1 MVRPALF
8 VRGSVIGLSLDDGG
22 QGRLSEKVLASW
34 HAVCSV
40 SRQSAAV
47 GFVSRPRCRPP
58 YCFRLES
65 RALLVGIQL
74 FTVDN
79 LIQFIKYGLAGGL
92 ATVTHIAVFHL
103 AAWKLFP
110 ALQPKDHLVRLLA
123 LQLRPI
129 EEHHRARNS
138 MICNVLAFLVS
149 NMVAYIT
156 NVLWVFQAGRH
167 PFIIEIALF
176 YCVSGLSV
184 LIGTLLM
191 GLLIKRFGMLTTY
204 AFVANIVSAVL
215 INYAVRK
222 FFIFQ
227 G

>member
-1 MVRPALF
+1 M
-8 VRGSVIGLSLDDGG
+8 SDY
-22 QGRLSEKVLASW
+22 E
-34 HAVCSV
+34 
-40 SRQSAAV
+40 
-47 GFVSRPRCRPP
+47 
-58 YCFRLES
+58 
-65 RALLVGIQL
+65 
-74 FTVDN
+74 N

-92 ATVTHIAVFHL
+92 ATVTHIVVFHL

-110 ALQPKDHLVRLLA
+110 ALQQKDHLVRLLD

-129 EEHHRARNS
+129 DERHRARNS

-156 NVLWVFQAGRH
+156 NVMWVFEAGRH
-167 PFIIEIALF
+167 PFLVEISLF
-176 YCVSGLSV
+176 YCVSGLSMF
-184 LIGTLLM
+184 IGTLLM
-191 GLLIKRFGMLTTY
+191 GVLIKRFGMLTTY
-204 AFVANIVSAVL
+204 AFAANIVSAVM